1 MSYSASC
8 SSGSSIAGSDEQLV
22 SRGKQ
27 IIHLAVVMSQ
37 ATSVDSYLLFFMNLV
52 DIESLFKIADLSS
65 VICLYFTMFVLMEK
79 GKKILKNVI
88 TSNKT
93 IAESYRKLSLFSLI
107 SVAGWNQIKW
117 PVIKIGLMGEMKK
130 QHIWNLTQEVKLYS
144 GLT

>member
-52 DIESLFKIADLSS
+52 DIESLFKIADSSS
-65 VICLYFTMFVLMEK
+65 VICLYFTMFVLME
-79 GKKILKNVI
+79 
-88 TSNKT
+88 
-93 IAESYRKLSLFSLI
+93 
-107 SVAGWNQIKW
+107 
-117 PVIKIGLMGEMKK
+117 MG
-130 QHIWNLTQEVKLYS
+130 
-144 GLT
+144 